1 MQIVLRVWID
11 KVMTVKHKVIS
22 LIFILIGFCPVVKA
36 QDVFYVAAEMYEGEL
51 IPSFLLPEFTRFQP
65 LVFKNEKQLREY
77 TRLVRDVKKVL
88 PYAKGVSRMVVET
101 YEYMETLPGEKEK
114 KKHLSAVQKFVMD
127 TYKPKMKNLT
137 KNQGKILVKLIDREC
152 NTTSYEIVK
161 SLVGSFKATV
171 WNVFAGLFGNSLK
184 QEYDPYGKDGLI
196 ERVVIQVE
204 QGQI

>member
-1 MQIVLRVWID
+1 MIAKYKI
-11 KVMTVKHKVIS
+11 IS
-22 LIFILIGFCPVVKA
+22 LILILISLFPKAKA
-36 QDVFYVAAEMYEGEL
+36 QDVYYVTAEIYQGEL
-51 IPSFLLPEFTRFQP
+51 IPSLLLPEFTLFQP
-65 LVFKNEKQLREY
+65 LVFKSEKQLREY
-77 TRLVRDVKKVL
+77 NRLVRDVKKVL
-88 PYAKGVSRMVVET
+88 PYAKGVSRMLVET
-101 YEYMETLPGEKEK
+101 YEYMETLPSEKEK
-114 KKHLSAVQKFVMD
+114 KKHLGAVQKFVMD

-152 NTTSYEIVK
+152 NSTSYEIVK